1 MYYSGTT
8 ATLRL
13 SRCAKAMCKGDVSEN
28 VAANNQKA
36 GVAVSAAPAFY
47 ADRDRRSQRLAC
59 SFAS

>member
-47 ADRDRRSQRLAC
+47 CRS
-59 SFAS
+59 